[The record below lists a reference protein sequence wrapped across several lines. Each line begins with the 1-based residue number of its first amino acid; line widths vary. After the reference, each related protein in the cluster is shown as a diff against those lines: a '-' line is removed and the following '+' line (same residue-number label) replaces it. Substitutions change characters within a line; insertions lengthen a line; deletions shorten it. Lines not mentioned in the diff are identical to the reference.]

1 MWNAQVMP
9 AICTVQLEDHTG
21 IDPLTEEDI
30 SAIIDGKAV
39 KQHNPAYSA
48 WVA

>member
-1 MWNAQVMP
+1 MP
-9 AICTVQLEDHTG
+9 AIFTVQLEDHTG